1 MIDAIVIR
9 VKGFLLHPVEAFR
22 QSRNDKPVVVF
33 TYFGALLLFNAILS
47 ALIAVVF
54 RMRDMQLFYGMSS
67 ELADLFMFFFMTLAG
82 SFVHTFIFI
91 LIIAAWIHV
100 WVYLFGGRKG
110 VRQTIKTIMYGNTP
124 DLLLGWIP
132 YIGLIFTL
140 WSLVL
145 STWGIHEI
153 QEISTGK
160 AILAVAFAVIFL
172 LIFIILLV
180 TYLMTSNMVFSAVPV
195 LFGN

>member
-1 MIDAIVIR
+1 
-9 VKGFLLHPVEAFR
+9 
-22 QSRNDKPVVVF
+22 
-33 TYFGALLLFNAILS
+33 
-47 ALIAVVF
+47 
-54 RMRDMQLFYGMSS
+54 MQLFYGMSS

-82 SFVHTFIFI
+82 SFVHTLIFI

-172 LIFIILLV
+172 LIFIILIV